1 MQSSGNAK
9 KNEKLR
15 KVLFILTTQGARTM
29 ALTIPGVSCEM
40 CHGLVEAVLPSQYT
54 ELVSVN
60 QNLIKRGLTFITLIN

>member
-1 MQSSGNAK
+1 
-9 KNEKLR
+9 
-15 KVLFILTTQGARTM
+15 M

-60 QNLIKRGLTFITLIN
+60 QNLIKRGLTMITLTN